1 MFLYK
6 NKQKED
12 QASLPD
18 PEDDPITF
26 DFAAEEVDKQDNSK
40 EKEEQAKLQK
50 DMAEANAKKLAEMEA
65 KMEAEKAK
73 HQEEMDRRIQELE
86 MAKASGAD

>member
-1 MFLYK
+1 
-6 NKQKED
+6 
-12 QASLPD
+12 
-18 PEDDPITF
+18 
-26 DFAAEEVDKQDNSK
+26 
-40 EKEEQAKLQK
+40 
-50 DMAEANAKKLAEMEA
+50 MAEANAKKLAEMEA